1 LLRTDNP
8 NLKTVIPYHWRQP
21 PPPGA
26 HTPAEL
32 AAAFKASGLP
42 VTVIKPGFKKVCE
55 LTK

>member
-1 LLRTDNP
+1 
-8 NLKTVIPYHWRQP
+8 VIPYHWRQP